1 MDAKKK
7 LSISDLIA
15 NAESI
20 KAKKNETRDLYVKS
34 LDATIT
40 IVKPSRATVLD
51 SYDIGEGEGNSYL
64 VYECV
69 ADPNFKDTSLQDA
82 YNATGYEVLDQIF
95 DSGEID
101 SIAKEIV
108 GFAGYGTDSVSVV
121 EGIKN

>member
-1 MDAKKK
+1 MEAKKK

-15 NAESI
+15 NADKI
-20 KAKKNETRDLYVKS
+20 KARKAETRELYVKS
-34 LDATIT
+34 LDATVT
-40 IVKPSRATVLD
+40 ILKPSRATVLD
-51 SYDIGEGEGNSYL
+51 SYEIGEGEGNSYL

-69 ADPNFKDTSLQDA
+69 TEPSFKDTALQAA
-82 YNATGYEVLDQIF
+82 YNATGYEVLDKIL

-121 EGIKN
+121 ETIKN